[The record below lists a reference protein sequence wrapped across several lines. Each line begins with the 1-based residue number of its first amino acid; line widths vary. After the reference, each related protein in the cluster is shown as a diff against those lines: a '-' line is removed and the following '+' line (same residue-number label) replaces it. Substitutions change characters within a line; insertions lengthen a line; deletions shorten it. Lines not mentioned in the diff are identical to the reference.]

1 VPQSSRSRKKPL
13 ILVVD
18 DTATVRQMAR
28 DSLEPLGLEVIE
40 AEDGQAGLQTFV
52 EERPDLVLLDV
63 NMPRMDGCSMC
74 EEIRRTP
81 GARNTPV
88 LIMTASDEVDAIR
101 RAYEAGAT
109 DFTTKPISWMVLSQ
123 RVLYMLRMSTAVQE
137 LSRSRERL
145 AKAQRIARL
154 GNWEIHLKT
163 GALDGSEELLRLYAV
178 SPDRPVVTL
187 DRLLRTVHPDD
198 QVVVRRVIGEA
209 LREGTG
215 FHVDHRVILPEG
227 EPRHVHLQGEVVFDD
242 GGEPAKISGTA
253 QDITDRKKAEEQIQ
267 YLAYHDSLTRLGN
280 ARLFREQ
287 LTSTLAQ
294 AQRHKQI
301 IGLLFVDLDHFK
313 RVNDTFGHSVGDRLL
328 RCVADRLI
336 NSVRTGD
343 FVSRSVPEDAASTVS
358 RFGGDE
364 FMVSLC
370 SIRSSEEAGKVAERI
385 LESLARP
392 FEIEGHEIGV
402 TASVGITV
410 APADGE
416 DVDTL
421 FRNADSAMYHA
432 KEQGRGNY
440 QFYERSMNETAL
452 QNLTVERELRAALG
466 GGELLLHYQPKVEIA
481 TDRIVGFEALLRW
494 QHAERGMVPPDEF
507 ISIAERSG
515 LIGPLG
521 EFVLESAC
529 AQAKA
534 WREAGLPP
542 IRISVN
548 LSAHQFRTDE
558 IAETVTR
565 LLQETPLSPR
575 SLDLEIT
582 ESTMMEN
589 KGVAVR
595 VLQQLKGMGITV
607 ALDDFGTGYSS
618 LSYLK
623 GFPVDSV
630 KIDISFIRDITR
642 DPDNAAITAAIISM
656 AKTLNVRVVAEGV
669 ETQEQLDFLRN
680 HGCDEFQGFLFSP
693 AVPPDEAADLL
704 RESLDD
710 TASTFPGPKS

>member
-1 VPQSSRSRKKPL
+1 VPQPPRSRKKPL

-40 AEDGQAGLQTFV
+40 AEDGEAGLQAFL

-63 NMPRMDGCSMC
+63 NMPRRDGCSMC

-81 GARNTPV
+81 GGRNTPV
-88 LIMTASDEVDAIR
+88 LIMTASEEVDSIR

-109 DFTTKPISWMVLSQ
+109 DFTTKPISWMVLSH
-123 RVLYMLRMSTAVQE
+123 RVLYMLRMSSAVQE

-154 GNWEIHLKT
+154 GNWEIHLKS
-163 GALDGSEELLRLYAV
+163 GALDGSDELLRLYGVSSERPAV
-178 SPDRPVVTL
+178 NL
-187 DRLLRTVHPDD
+187 DRLLRSVHPDD
-198 QVVVRRVIGEA
+198 QVVVRKVIGEA

-227 EPRHVHLQGEVVFDD
+227 DLRHVHLQGEVVFDD
-242 GGEPAKISGTA
+242 GGEPTKISGTA
-253 QDITDRKKAEEQIQ
+253 QDITDRKKAED
-267 YLAYHDSLTRLGN
+267 H

-287 LTSTLAQ
+287 LTSALAQ

-328 RCVADRLI
+328 RCVADRLV

-343 FVSRSVPEDAASTVS
+343 FVSRSVPEDAPATVS

-370 SIRSSEEAGKVAERI
+370 SIRSPEEAAKVADRI
-385 LESLARP
+385 LESLARE
-392 FEIEGHEIGV
+392 FEIEGHEITV

-421 FRNADSAMYHA
+421 FRNADTAMYHA

-452 QNLTVERELRAALG
+452 QNLAIERELRAALG
-466 GGELLLHYQPKVEIA
+466 GGELLLHYQPKIEIA

-494 QHAERGMVPPDEF
+494 QHADRGMVPPDEF

-542 IRISVN
+542 VRISVN

-565 LLQETPLSPR
+565 LLQNTPLSPR

-710 TASTFPGPKS
+710 TSSTFPGTKPS